1 MKIYHFNYANNQ
13 GGAARAAHRIHQALL
28 DIDIESKLFVNKLDM
43 QSTNVYGP
51 SGAIEKGVVQMRPK
65 IADSL
70 MKLMRTGNSTKHSF
84 AIFASRWLKFINNSD
99 ADIVHLHWINR
110 EMLSISDIGKIKKPV
125 VWTLHDMWP
134 FCGAEHLSQDDRWKI
149 GYENFNRPDHEHGL
163 DLNRWVFNR
172 KVRHWKTP
180 MQIVTPSNWL
190 TQCAGSSYLMH
201 KWPISTIPNCLDTEV
216 WKPANKK
223 TARDILG
230 LPQDVSIVLFGSYG
244 ANHSFNKGFDLLTEA
259 IKILEDRSKN
269 FHLAVFGN
277 ASKNDLSTFESP
289 VHYFGHLHDDISL
302 RVLYSAA
309 DVLIIP
315 SRQEA
320 FGQVASE
327 AQACGTAVVAFATTG
342 IKDVVEHKTTGYLAK
357 PFDVNDL
364 VAGIV
369 WAAASDN
376 RENLSQNAVIR
387 SRASFSS
394 KIVAKQ
400 YKTLYKKVY
409 NDSGLVRL

>member
-1 MKIYHFNYANNQ
+1 LKIYHFNYASNQ

-28 DIDIESKLFVNKLDM
+28 EIDLESKLFVNKLDM
-43 QSTNVYGP
+43 QSTNVFGP

-65 IADSL
+65 IADSIL
-70 MKLMRTGNSTKHSF
+70 KLLRTGNSVKHSVALF
-84 AIFASRWLKFINNSD
+84 SSRWLNFINNSD
-99 ADIVHLHWINR
+99 ADIIHLHWINR
-110 EMLSISDIGKIKKPV
+110 EMLSISDIGRIKKPV

-134 FCGAEHLSQDDRWKI
+134 FCGAEHLSHDHRWET
-149 GYENFNRPDHEHGL
+149 GYGNLNRPDHEHGL

-201 KWPISTIPNCLDTEV
+201 KWSISTIPNCLDTEV

-223 TARDILG
+223 AARDLLG
-230 LPQDVSIVLFGSYG
+230 LPQDVPIVLFGSYG
-244 ANHSFNKGFDLLTEA
+244 ANNSYNKGFDLLKEA
-259 IKILEDRSKN
+259 IKELQDRSME

-277 ASKNDLSTFESP
+277 ASQNDLSIFEFP

-302 RVLYSAA
+302 RALYSAA
-309 DVLIIP
+309 DALIIP

-342 IKDVVEHKTTGYLAK
+342 LNDVVEHKKTGYLAK
-357 PFDVNDL
+357 PFNVNDL
-364 VAGIV
+364 AVGIIWSV
-369 WAAASDN
+369 ASDN
-376 RENLSQNAVIR
+376 QEKLSRNAVIK

-394 KIVAKQ
+394 KTVAKQ

-409 NDSGLVRL
+409 NDSGLGRL